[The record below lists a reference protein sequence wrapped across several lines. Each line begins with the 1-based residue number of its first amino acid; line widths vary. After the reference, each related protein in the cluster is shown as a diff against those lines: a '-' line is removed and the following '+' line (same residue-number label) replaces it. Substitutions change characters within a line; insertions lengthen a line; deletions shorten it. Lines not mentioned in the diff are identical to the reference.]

1 MDLLYLLAIL
11 AFFLLISG
19 LALGCARLQ
28 KHK

>member
-1 MDLLYLLAIL
+1 MDFIYVLGIV
-11 AFFLLISG
+11 AFFVLITG